1 MLLGAAACVLE
12 TTRVEDVRS
21 AWPAPA
27 DICHEASSS
36 RWILMPDTLYVH
48 GSKQRRGV
56 EALCQFFFREFLQAG
71 MLLRAPETTACTAL
85 KRSQG
90 CREPV

>member
-1 MLLGAAACVLE
+1 M
-12 TTRVEDVRS
+12 

-27 DICHEASSS
+27 DICREAGSS
-36 RWILMPDTLYVH
+36 RWPLMPETLYVH
-48 GSKQRRGV
+48 AFKQRRGV

-71 MLLRAPETTACTAL
+71 MLLRAPETTAGAAL

-90 CREPV
+90 CREPGVIESHEQSSRAFGDASC